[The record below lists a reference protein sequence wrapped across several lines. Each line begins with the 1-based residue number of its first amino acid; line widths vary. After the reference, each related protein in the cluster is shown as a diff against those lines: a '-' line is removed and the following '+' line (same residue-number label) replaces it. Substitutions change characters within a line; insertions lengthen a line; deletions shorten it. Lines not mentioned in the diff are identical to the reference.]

1 MHRSGT
7 SVVSGL
13 LHKSG
18 IFMGDERSFIPKP
31 NPENPEGFFENYDF
45 RTINDEV
52 LEKNGYVVK
61 DWHTAL
67 PDLNASFF
75 TRRKI
80 NKTLR
85 SYHKKHSK
93 WGWKD
98 PRQMLTLRIWLSS
111 LRKLKLLNKVRIV
124 FVYRNPFSVCKSMQ
138 KRGNLESQKQGLDLW
153 KLYNET
159 AIADLG
165 QFNTPTLYFSFEK
178 LREKPER
185 ILDKLAQ
192 FSEVDIPLSIFNSFF
207 SDKHVRSQ
215 QFINIDEIKDDKT
228 RMIFSFLEKNHV

>member
-1 MHRSGT
+1 
-7 SVVSGL
+7 
-13 LHKSG
+13 
-18 IFMGDERSFIPKP
+18 MGDERSFIPKP

-111 LRKLKLLNKVRIV
+111 LRKLKCQVPDGSISR
-124 FVYRNPFSVCKSMQ
+124 KSFPLFLARDM
-138 KRGNLESQKQGLDLW
+138 LFD
-153 KLYNET
+153 
-159 AIADLG
+159 
-165 QFNTPTLYFSFEK
+165 
-178 LREKPER
+178 
-185 ILDKLAQ
+185 ILCG
-192 FSEVDIPLSIFNSFF
+192 EV
-207 SDKHVRSQ
+207 
-215 QFINIDEIKDDKT
+215 
-228 RMIFSFLEKNHV
+228 